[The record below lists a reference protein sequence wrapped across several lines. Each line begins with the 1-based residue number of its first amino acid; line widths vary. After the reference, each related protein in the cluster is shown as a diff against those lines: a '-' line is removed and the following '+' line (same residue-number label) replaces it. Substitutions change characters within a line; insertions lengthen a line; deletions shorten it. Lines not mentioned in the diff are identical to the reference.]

1 MHSALVAETAEK
13 KKKKVL
19 LERRCEIKDSIVKDS
34 IAVVNVEGKAEIS

>member
-1 MHSALVAETAEK
+1 MHSALVAETAG